1 MTLRSFFNYRRK
13 VPIPSRLLTQEFKQK
28 VPVFFERS
36 KYRVRTL
43 RTQADLESVLQF
55 RYEIFHREFQ
65 NKINPFGTD
74 WEDLDPIADHLVIEE
89 KTTGQIVGAYRL
101 IASPFSSVFYSN
113 TEFDLDDFLDEPG
126 LKLELS
132 RACIH
137 KNYRNGSVLSLLW
150 RGVCEYIASIQA
162 DYVIG
167 CSSVNTMDGREIA
180 RITASLAKQRS
191 QLEGFTILPR
201 EKYFRRNG
209 LHVVNQSQIETIP
222 SLLQVYLKAGA
233 KVSLHPAWDYDFH
246 CVDFFTLL
254 KVGDM
259 KSQFKSRYQLE

>member
-1 MTLRSFFNYRRK
+1 MTFRSLFNTSGK
-13 VPIPSRLLTQEFKQK
+13 ALVSSRSTAQDFKQK

-36 KYRVRTL
+36 KYQVRTL
-43 RTQADLESVLQF
+43 RTQTELEAALQF

-65 NKINPFGTD
+65 SKIIPFGTD
-74 WEDLDPIADHLVIEE
+74 WEKLDLVADHLVIED
-89 KTTGQIVGAYRL
+89 KTTGRIVGAYRL
-101 IASPFSSVFYSN
+101 ISSPFSSVFYSN

-150 RGVCEYIASIQA
+150 RGVCEYIAAIRA
-162 DYVIG
+162 DYVLG

-209 LHVVNQSQIETIP
+209 LHIVNQVKVETIP

-233 KVSLHPAWDYDFH
+233 KVSLHPAWDYNFH

-254 KVGDM
+254 RVADM
-259 KSQFKSRYQLE
+259 KSQFKSRYQLA